1 MYINLKD
8 LNGGKYGWEC
18 QWCGL
23 SFKPRH
29 ATRALRHVLKLKG
42 GDIAICRAVITVR
55 YREQYQAFYNR
66 QFIRIETKRKSDEM
80 TTYSVTEQQEAA
92 VQSLLLDKRRKPRYG
107 ASVIPLTVFLLPMLP
122 LAVGAARICRKKVC
136 LLWNSLDRHPSVK

>member
-42 GDIAICRAVITVR
+42 GGDIAICKAAITAR
-55 YREQYQAFYNR
+55 Y
-66 QFIRIETKRKSDEM
+66 TKSD
-80 TTYSVTEQQEAA
+80 TRPYIIGN
-92 VQSLLLDKRRKPRYG
+92 L
-107 ASVIPLTVFLLPMLP
+107 
-122 LAVGAARICRKKVC
+122 
-136 LLWNSLDRHPSVK
+136 